1 MSILGLLPEA
11 ALRGAYQA
19 RQASIRYPLLF
30 AHGLVRRLLDRDL
43 TPSDASSDALRREYL
58 GLLERDL
65 ENAAKGVYPRE
76 LLFEFPFRDYT
87 WALPRL
93 LAEVPRM
100 ALRVRR
106 RGFQELPD
114 DVDVTRFP
122 AYFRRTFHWQSDG
135 YLSRRSAR
143 LYDLSVEVM
152 FMGCADV
159 MRRQL
164 IPPIAAFAEASDG
177 HPLRILDVGCGTGR
191 ALWQIARAIP
201 GQQYFG
207 VDLSPYYIEEAR
219 EVLAEVPE
227 VSLLAENAEHLPF
240 QDGSFDVITS
250 CFLFHELPRRTRPR
264 VLAELHRV
272 LRPGGLFVCE
282 DSAQHAEA
290 ADLSEFLEAFAG
302 DMHEPFYLDYV
313 RDDLA
318 GLFEGAGFE
327 LCGVERAWLAKV
339 VTGRRPAH

>member
-1 MSILGLLPEA
+1 MSMLGLLPET

-30 AHGLVRRLLDRDL
+30 AHTLVRKLLDRDL
-43 TPSDASSDALRREYL
+43 AAHEAAAEALRREYL
-58 GLLERDL
+58 ALLERDL
-65 ENAAKGVYPRE
+65 ENAASGIYPRE
-76 LLFEFPFRDYT
+76 LLFDFPLLDYA

-93 LAEVPRM
+93 LAELPRM

-106 RGFQELPD
+106 DGFRELPD
-114 DVDVTRFP
+114 AVDATRFP

-143 LYDLSVEVM
+143 LYDLSVEIL

-164 IPPIAAFAEASDG
+164 IPPIAALQSR
-177 HPLRILDVGCGTGR
+177 HTRRPLRILDVGCGTGR
-191 ALWQIARAIP
+191 ALWQIARAVP

-219 EVLAEVPE
+219 KVLAGVPE
-227 VSLLAENAEHLPF
+227 VSLLAEDAEQLPF
-240 QDGSFDVITS
+240 QDASFDVITS
-250 CFLFHELPRRTRPR
+250 CFLFHELPRNVRPR
-264 VLAELHRV
+264 VLAELFRL

-282 DSAQHAEA
+282 DSAQLAEA
-290 ADLSEFLEAFAG
+290 ADLSDFLEAFAK
-302 DMHEPFYLDYV
+302 DMHEPFYHDYLS
-313 RDDLA
+313 DDLA
-318 GLFEGAGFE
+318 QLAPQAGFE
-327 LCGVERAWLAKV
+327 VGTVQRAWLAKV
-339 VTGRRPAH
+339 LTARRPAH